1 MFLGKR
7 FEKQT
12 KIIENQRVKQITGI
26 EQLGK
31 SDPESDPLINNMIIL
46 IKKIA
51 PHFQNKKKKIIRL
64 QIIDVIKY

>member
-12 KIIENQRVKQITGI
+12 KIIENQRVKQITAI

-31 SDPESDPLINNMIIL
+31 SDPEADPLINNMIIL

-51 PHFQNKKKKIIRL
+51 PHF
-64 QIIDVIKY
+64 